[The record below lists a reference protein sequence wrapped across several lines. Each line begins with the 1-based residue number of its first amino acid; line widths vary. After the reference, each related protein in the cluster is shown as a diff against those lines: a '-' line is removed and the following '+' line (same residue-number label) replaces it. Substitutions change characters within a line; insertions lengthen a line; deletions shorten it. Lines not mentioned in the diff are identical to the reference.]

1 MIKIKSLRSYY
12 LEFPLI
18 NPVITSFGVMKT
30 RPCIIVELED
40 FNQNIGYGEVWCNF
54 PSDGASY
61 RFNLLNSLYLDNII
75 GLKFS
80 NPDKLIDKIT
90 DKFKTLFV
98 QSGDIG
104 SFDNINS
111 GLDCALWDLFAKTK
125 KIPLNKLLNADSP
138 KHISVYASGINP
150 SDSFE
155 KIGVARS
162 MGIKAFKVKI
172 GFNHSL
178 DMDLLRSLDDYV
190 ANDEMLMLDANQG
203 WSIDEASKYLKILE
217 NYNFSWIE
225 EPISALSNKDEFNNI
240 INSTNCNL
248 AFGENINNLDDF
260 IFLGQNNKLKYIQP
274 DLTKYGGISL
284 ISNLSK
290 TIQSN
295 KIWMHFLGGGVGLLT
310 SAHIMSVINPS
321 AFLETDIN
329 VNPLRTNL
337 FKNEL
342 KIEGGKINFND
353 DHGIGG
359 PLDFDTINKYLISSN
374 A

>member
-18 NPVITSFGVMKT
+18 DPVITSFGVMKT
-30 RPCIIVELED
+30 RPCIIIELED
-40 FNQNIGYGEVWCNF
+40 FNKNIGYGEIWCNF
-54 PSDGASY
+54 PSDAASY
-61 RFNLLNSLYLDNII
+61 RFNLLNSLYLNHII
-75 GLKFS
+75 GCEFS
-80 NPDKLIDKIT
+80 NPEKLIDKIADT
-90 DKFKTLFV
+90 FKTLFV

-104 SFDNINS
+104 SFDNINA
-111 GLDCALWDLFAKTK
+111 GLDCAFWDLFAKTK
-125 KIPLNKLLNADSP
+125 KIPLNKLLNTESQ

-150 SDSFE
+150 SESYE
-155 KIGVARS
+155 KITIARS

-178 DMDLLRSLDDYV
+178 DIDLLNSLTDYFS
-190 ANDEMLMLDANQG
+190 NEEMLMLDVNQG
-203 WSIDEASKYLKILE
+203 WNIDEASKYLKILE

-274 DLTKYGGISL
+274 DLTKFGGISL
-284 ISNLSK
+284 INNLSK
-290 TIQSN
+290 KIQSN
-295 KIWMHFLGGGVGLLT
+295 KIWLHFLGSGVGLLT
-310 SAHIMSVINPS
+310 SAHIMSAINPS

-359 PLDFDTINKYLISSN
+359 PLNFDTINKYLISSN
-374 A
+374 V

>member
-12 LEFPLI
+12 LEFPLV

-40 FNQNIGYGEVWCNF
+40 FDQNIGYGEIWCNF

-111 GLDCALWDLFAKTK
+111 GLDCAFWDLFAKTK

-138 KHISVYASGINP
+138 KYISVYASGINP
-150 SDSFE
+150 SDSYE
-155 KIGVARS
+155 KIEVARS

-178 DMDLLRSLDDYV
+178 DIDLIKSLDDYV
-190 ANDEMLMLDANQG
+190 ASDEILMLDVNQG
-203 WSIDEASKYLKILE
+203 WSIDEAYKYLKILE

-240 INSTNCNL
+240 INSTKCNL

-260 IFLGQNNKLKYIQP
+260 IFLGQNKKINYIQP

-284 ISNLSK
+284 ISYLSK
-290 TIQSN
+290 KIHNN
-295 KIWMHFLGGGVGLLT
+295 KIWMHFLGSGVGLLT
-310 SAHIMSVINPS
+310 SAHIMSAINPS
-321 AFLETDIN
+321 VFLETDIN
-329 VNPLRTNL
+329 MNPLRTNL

-342 KIEGGKINFND
+342 KIEGGKINLND

-359 PLDFDTINKYLISSN
+359 PLDFNTINKYLISSN
-374 A
+374 I

>member
-12 LEFPLI
+12 LEFPLV

-40 FNQNIGYGEVWCNF
+40 FNQNIGYGEIWCNF

-111 GLDCALWDLFAKTK
+111 GLDCAFWDLFAKTK

-138 KHISVYASGINP
+138 KYISVYASGINP

-155 KIGVARS
+155 KIEVARS

-178 DMDLLRSLDDYV
+178 DIDLIKSLDDYV
-190 ANDEMLMLDANQG
+190 ASDEILMLDVNQG
-203 WSIDEASKYLKILE
+203 WSIDEAYKYLKILE

-240 INSTNCNL
+240 INSTKCNL

-260 IFLGQNNKLKYIQP
+260 IFLGQNKKIKYIQP

-284 ISNLSK
+284 INYLTEK
-290 TIQSN
+290 IQSN
-295 KIWMHFLGGGVGLLT
+295 KIWMHFLGSGVGLLT
-310 SAHIMSVINPS
+310 SAHIMSAINPS
-321 AFLETDIN
+321 VFLETDIN
-329 VNPLRTNL
+329 MNPLRTNL

-342 KIEGGKINFND
+342 KIEGGKINLND

-359 PLDFDTINKYLISSN
+359 PLDFNTINKYLISSN
-374 A
+374 I

>member
-1 MIKIKSLRSYY
+1 
-12 LEFPLI
+12 
-18 NPVITSFGVMKT
+18 
-30 RPCIIVELED
+30 
-40 FNQNIGYGEVWCNF
+40 
-54 PSDGASY
+54 
-61 RFNLLNSLYLDNII
+61 
-75 GLKFS
+75 
-80 NPDKLIDKIT
+80 
-90 DKFKTLFV
+90 
-98 QSGDIG
+98 
-104 SFDNINS
+104 
-111 GLDCALWDLFAKTK
+111 
-125 KIPLNKLLNADSP
+125 
-138 KHISVYASGINP
+138 
-150 SDSFE
+150 
-155 KIGVARS
+155 
-162 MGIKAFKVKI
+162 
-172 GFNHSL
+172 
-178 DMDLLRSLDDYV
+178 
-190 ANDEMLMLDANQG
+190 MLMLDANQG
-203 WSIDEASKYLKILE
+203 WSIEEASKYLKILE

-295 KIWMHFLGGGVGLLT
+295 KIWMHFLGSGVGLLT

-337 FKNEL
+337 LKNEL

-353 DHGIGG
+353 EHGIGG

-374 A
+374 I

>member
-1 MIKIKSLRSYY
+1 LIKIKSLRSYY

-80 NPDKLIDKIT
+80 NPYKLIDKIT

-190 ANDEMLMLDANQG
+190 ANDEILMLDANQG

-225 EPISALSNKDEFNNI
+225 EPISALSNKNEFNNI

-260 IFLGQNNKLKYIQP
+260 IFLGQNIKLKYIQP
-274 DLTKYGGISL
+274 DLTKYGGITL

-295 KIWMHFLGGGVGLLT
+295 KIWMHFLGSGVGLLT
-310 SAHIMSVINPS
+310 SAHIMSAINPS

-342 KIEGGKINFND
+342 KIEGGKINFTD

-374 A
+374 I

>member
-1 MIKIKSLRSYY
+1 LIKIKSLRSYY

-225 EPISALSNKDEFNNI
+225 EPISALSNKNEFNNI

-337 FKNEL
+337 LKNEL

-353 DHGIGG
+353 EHGIGG

-374 A
+374 I

>member
-1 MIKIKSLRSYY
+1 LIKIKSLRSYY

-40 FNQNIGYGEVWCNF
+40 LNQNIGYGEIWCNF

-90 DKFKTLFV
+90 DKFKTLFI

-111 GLDCALWDLFAKTK
+111 GLDCAFWDLFAKTK

-150 SDSFE
+150 SDSYE
-155 KIGVARS
+155 KIEVARS

-178 DMDLLRSLDDYV
+178 DIDLLRSLDDYV
-190 ANDEMLMLDANQG
+190 ASDEMLMLDANQG
-203 WSIDEASKYLKILE
+203 WSIEEASKYLKILE

-337 FKNEL
+337 LKNEL

-353 DHGIGG
+353 EHGIGG

-374 A
+374 I

>member
-1 MIKIKSLRSYY
+1 LIKIKSLRSYY

-40 FNQNIGYGEVWCNF
+40 LNQNIGYGEIWCNF

-90 DKFKTLFV
+90 DKFKTLFI

-111 GLDCALWDLFAKTK
+111 GLDCAFWDLFAKTK

-150 SDSFE
+150 SDSYE
-155 KIGVARS
+155 KIEVARS

-178 DMDLLRSLDDYV
+178 DIDLLRSLDDYV
-190 ANDEMLMLDANQG
+190 ASDEMLMLDANQG
-203 WSIDEASKYLKILE
+203 WSIEEASKYLKILE

-295 KIWMHFLGGGVGLLT
+295 KIWMHFLGSGVGLLT

-337 FKNEL
+337 LKNEL

-353 DHGIGG
+353 EHGIGG

-374 A
+374 I

>member
-1 MIKIKSLRSYY
+1 LIKIKSLRSYY

-40 FNQNIGYGEVWCNF
+40 FNQNIGYGEIWCNF

-90 DKFKTLFV
+90 DKFKTLFI

-111 GLDCALWDLFAKTK
+111 GLDCAFWDLFAKTK

-150 SDSFE
+150 SDSYE
-155 KIGVARS
+155 KIEVARS

-178 DMDLLRSLDDYV
+178 DIDLLRSLDDYV
-190 ANDEMLMLDANQG
+190 ASDEMLMLDVNQG
-203 WSIDEASKYLKILE
+203 WSIEEASKYLKILE

-248 AFGENINNLDDF
+248 AFRENINNLDDF

-337 FKNEL
+337 LKNEL

-353 DHGIGG
+353 EHGIGG

-374 A
+374 I

>member
-40 FNQNIGYGEVWCNF
+40 FNQNIGYGEIWCNF

-90 DKFKTLFV
+90 DKFKTLFI

-111 GLDCALWDLFAKTK
+111 GLDCAFWDLFAKTK

-150 SDSFE
+150 SDSYE
-155 KIGVARS
+155 KIEVARS

-178 DMDLLRSLDDYV
+178 DIDLLRSLDDYV
-190 ANDEMLMLDANQG
+190 ASDEMLMLDANQG
-203 WSIDEASKYLKILE
+203 WSIEEASKYLKILE

-321 AFLETDIN
+321 AFLVFVIN

-337 FKNEL
+337 LKNEL

-353 DHGIGG
+353 EHGIGG

-374 A
+374 I

>member
-1 MIKIKSLRSYY
+1 
-12 LEFPLI
+12 
-18 NPVITSFGVMKT
+18 
-30 RPCIIVELED
+30 
-40 FNQNIGYGEVWCNF
+40 
-54 PSDGASY
+54 
-61 RFNLLNSLYLDNII
+61 
-75 GLKFS
+75 
-80 NPDKLIDKIT
+80 
-90 DKFKTLFV
+90 
-98 QSGDIG
+98 
-104 SFDNINS
+104 
-111 GLDCALWDLFAKTK
+111 LFAKTK

-225 EPISALSNKDEFNNI
+225 EPISALSNKNEFNNI

-260 IFLGQNNKLKYIQP
+260 IFLGQNIKLKYIQP
-274 DLTKYGGISL
+274 DLTKYGGITL

-295 KIWMHFLGGGVGLLT
+295 KIWMHFLGSGVGLLT
-310 SAHIMSVINPS
+310 SAHIMSAINPS

-342 KIEGGKINFND
+342 KIEGGKINFTD

-374 A
+374 I

>member
-90 DKFKTLFV
+90 DKFKTLFI

-111 GLDCALWDLFAKTK
+111 GLDCAFWDLFAKTK

-150 SDSFE
+150 SDSYE
-155 KIGVARS
+155 KIEVARS

-178 DMDLLRSLDDYV
+178 DIDLLRSLDDYV
-190 ANDEMLMLDANQG
+190 ASDEMLMLDANQG
-203 WSIDEASKYLKILE
+203 WSIEEASKYLKILE

-337 FKNEL
+337 LKNEL

-353 DHGIGG
+353 EHGIGG

-374 A
+374 I

>member
-1 MIKIKSLRSYY
+1 LIKIKSLRSYY

-40 FNQNIGYGEVWCNF
+40 LNQNIGYGEIWCNF

-90 DKFKTLFV
+90 DKFKTLFI

-111 GLDCALWDLFAKTK
+111 GLDCAFWDLFAKTK

-138 KHISVYASGINP
+138 KHISVYASGINL
-150 SDSFE
+150 SDSYE
-155 KIGVARS
+155 KIEVARS

-178 DMDLLRSLDDYV
+178 DIDLLRSLDDYV
-190 ANDEMLMLDANQG
+190 ASDEMLMLDANQG
-203 WSIDEASKYLKILE
+203 WSIEEASKYLKILE

-337 FKNEL
+337 LKNEL

-353 DHGIGG
+353 EHGIGG

-374 A
+374 I

>member
-12 LEFPLI
+12 LEFPLV

-30 RPCIIVELED
+30 RPCILVELED
-40 FNQNIGYGEVWCNF
+40 FNQNIGYGEIWCNF

-111 GLDCALWDLFAKTK
+111 GLDCAFWDLFAKTK

-138 KHISVYASGINP
+138 KYISVYASGINP
-150 SDSFE
+150 SDSYE
-155 KIGVARS
+155 KIEVARS

-178 DMDLLRSLDDYV
+178 DIDLIKSLDDYV
-190 ANDEMLMLDANQG
+190 ASDEILMLDVNQG
-203 WSIDEASKYLKILE
+203 WSIDEAYKYLKILE

-240 INSTNCNL
+240 INSTKCNL

-260 IFLGQNNKLKYIQP
+260 IFLGQNKKINYIQP

-284 ISNLSK
+284 ISYLSK
-290 TIQSN
+290 KIQSN
-295 KIWMHFLGGGVGLLT
+295 KIWMHFLGSGVGLLT
-310 SAHIMSVINPS
+310 SAHIMSAINPS
-321 AFLETDIN
+321 VFLETDIN
-329 VNPLRTNL
+329 MNPLRTNL

-342 KIEGGKINFND
+342 KIEGGKINLND

-359 PLDFDTINKYLISSN
+359 PLDFNTINKYLISSN
-374 A
+374 I

>member
-1 MIKIKSLRSYY
+1 LIKIKSLRSYY

-40 FNQNIGYGEVWCNF
+40 FNQNIGYGEIWCNF

-90 DKFKTLFV
+90 DKFKTLFI

-111 GLDCALWDLFAKTK
+111 GLDCAFWDLFAKTK

-150 SDSFE
+150 SDSYE
-155 KIGVARS
+155 KIEVARS

-178 DMDLLRSLDDYV
+178 DIDLLRSLDDYV
-190 ANDEMLMLDANQG
+190 ASDEMLMLDANQG
-203 WSIDEASKYLKILE
+203 WSIEEASKYLKILE

-337 FKNEL
+337 LKNEL

-353 DHGIGG
+353 EHGIGG

-374 A
+374 I

>member
-40 FNQNIGYGEVWCNF
+40 FNQNIGYGEIWCNF

-90 DKFKTLFV
+90 DKFKTLFI

-111 GLDCALWDLFAKTK
+111 GLDCAFWDLFAKTK

-150 SDSFE
+150 SDSYE
-155 KIGVARS
+155 KIEVARS

-178 DMDLLRSLDDYV
+178 DIDLLRSLDDYV
-190 ANDEMLMLDANQG
+190 ASDEMLMLDANQG
-203 WSIDEASKYLKILE
+203 WSIEEASKYLKILE

-337 FKNEL
+337 LKNEL
-342 KIEGGKINFND
+342 KIEGGKIHFND
-353 DHGIGG
+353 EHGIGG

-374 A
+374 I

>member
-40 FNQNIGYGEVWCNF
+40 FNQNIGYGEIWCNF

-90 DKFKTLFV
+90 DKFKTLFI

-111 GLDCALWDLFAKTK
+111 GLDCAFWDLFAKTK

-150 SDSFE
+150 SDSYE
-155 KIGVARS
+155 KIEVARS

-178 DMDLLRSLDDYV
+178 DIDLLRSLDDYV
-190 ANDEMLMLDANQG
+190 ASDEMLMLDANQG
-203 WSIDEASKYLKILE
+203 WSIEEASKYLKILE

-337 FKNEL
+337 LKNEL

-353 DHGIGG
+353 EHGIGG

-374 A
+374 V